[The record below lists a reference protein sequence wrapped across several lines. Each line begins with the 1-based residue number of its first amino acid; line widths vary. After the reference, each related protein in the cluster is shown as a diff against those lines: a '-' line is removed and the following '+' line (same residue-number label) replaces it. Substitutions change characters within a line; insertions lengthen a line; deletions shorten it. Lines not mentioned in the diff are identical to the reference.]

1 MTKSKPVGKKWDP
14 ESLYLYVIVRQDLD
28 SMGRGR
34 AAAQASHAA
43 NQMVYENLISDD
55 SRKTDSHADMV
66 RDWMSQTPYGFGTQ
80 IVKKVKSLEE
90 LEGVY
95 DLLKENFHEGFPAV
109 YGITIDPEYFVPD
122 GTTGHLVNNVKTALF
137 VLAPRD
143 SDLVS
148 HVIRPIEL
156 LDNDPPVR

>member
-1 MTKSKPVGKKWDP
+1 MTKAKASKAWNP

-43 NQMVYENLISDD
+43 NQMVYENFIKDGPAGSE
-55 SRKTDSHADMV
+55 SRREMV
-66 RDWMSQTPYGFGTQ
+66 RDWMEQTTYGFGTQ
-80 IVKKVKSLEE
+80 IVKKVKSLKE
-90 LEGVY
+90 LECTF

-109 YGITIDPEYFVPD
+109 YGMTADPEYFVPD
-122 GTTGHLVNNVKTALF
+122 GTSGHIVSDVKTAMF

-143 SDLVS
+143 SELVTE
-148 HVIRPIEL
+148 VIRPIDL